1 MNLIILAAT
10 VESDE
15 GVRISYCTDREHEI
29 RLSAQKAA
37 NWPEFVRAVVGF
49 HPGESLVF
57 DRANWAKIVGKA
69 AAEIGLPAGETDAMI
84 RG

>member
-1 MNLIILAAT
+1 MNLIIFAAT

-15 GVRISYCTDREHEI
+15 SVRISYCTDREHEI

-37 NWPEFVRAVVGF
+37 DWSEFVRAVVGF
-49 HPGESLVF
+49 HPGENLIF
-57 DRANWAKIVGKA
+57 NRANWAKIVGKA
-69 AAEIGLPAGETDAMI
+69 AAEIGLPVDRTYPMI